1 MQFRRISAD
10 CHLDLPWLPAGL
22 FVSDARREL
31 RNRILAMTMHR
42 IASLRSQ

>member
-10 CHLDLPWLPAGL
+10 CRLDLPWLAAGL

-31 RNRILAMTMHR
+31 RNRILAMTMYG